1 MRIGG
6 GRGRDR
12 DWMISRDWGWRMSIG
27 SRRVK

>member
-6 GRGRDR
+6 GRGRDWDR
-12 DWMISRDWGWRMSIG
+12 MISRDRGWRMSIG